1 MIELIHAFD
10 VETTGPVM
18 GHHEILAV
26 SFVAVRFDRSNR
38 AATKIAALTLNLK
51 TRDESAW
58 HPTTLEFW
66 RQNPE
71 AWRRNTIADD
81 KVMPGNAAQQIHAH
95 LATIQ
100 DVAARNGW
108 DYKQITDN
116 ARFDYAWM
124 NHLLGMAGL
133 MPVDYLRATGE
144 YLRVGS
150 VIDVA
155 QWSVATKFNASAAIT
170 PQDCVTKTGPRL
182 KHTPES
188 DAEESVELYLR
199 IDRRRSY
206 NKRYH
211 RRRDN
216 YWVPPPPKKDG
227 RGPGP

>member
-38 AATKIAALTLNLK
+38 AATKIAALTLNLE

-71 AWRRNTIADD
+71 AWRRNTAASE
-81 KVMPGNAAQQIHAH
+81 KVTAGNAAHQIHAH

-108 DYKQITDN
+108 AYKQITDN
-116 ARFDYAWM
+116 ARFDYAWI
-124 NHLLGMAGL
+124 NHLLGLAGL

-155 QWSVATKFNASAAIT
+155 QWSVATKFNASAAMT
-170 PQDCVTKTGPRL
+170 PQDCVAKTGPRL

-199 IDRRRSY
+199 IDRRHSY
-206 NKRYH
+206 KRHH

-216 YWVPPPPKKDG
+216 CGGHPPKKDG
-227 RGPGP
+227 RSPGP